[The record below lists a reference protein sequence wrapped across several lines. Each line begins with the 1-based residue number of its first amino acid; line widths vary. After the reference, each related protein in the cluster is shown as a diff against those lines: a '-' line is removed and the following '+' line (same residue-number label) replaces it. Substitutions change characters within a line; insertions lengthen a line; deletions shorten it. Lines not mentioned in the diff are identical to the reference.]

1 MGSGGKVQTEQN
13 SEQQAAPRSLRG
25 SAARLGAALLG
36 MARTR
41 LELASIEFA
50 EERNRIQQQL
60 GLLVAA
66 SGFLMFAVLF
76 AAVWVVVYFW
86 DTHRLTAIAIVALV
100 FAAAGTVLLLLRSQ
114 AARAAPTPFSATIAE
129 FDRDRVALAGGM
141 EREPSAPPLP

>member
-1 MGSGGKVQTEQN
+1 MDSDGNQGASR
-13 SEQQAAPRSLRG
+13 QAAPRSLRG
-25 SAARLGAALLG
+25 SAARLGASLLG

-60 GLLVAA
+60 ALLIAA
-66 SGFLMFAVLF
+66 SGLLMFAVLF
-76 AAVWVVVYFW
+76 AATWVIVYFW
-86 DTHRLTAIAIVALV
+86 DTNRLTAIAIVALV